1 MSYSEFT
8 TYGVS
13 NTVADGRNHS
23 GNNLANSMESR
34 ALHQLKYLEKILDLT
49 SDTLFLIDQ
58 DNICVDAII
67 KTENP
72 IINPH
77 TSIVG
82 ANILSLLPSST
93 SLLIEQEFEKC
104 RNTGETSNLNYDLP
118 TEDETYYFKFIIHKF
133 DEMHLLCQYRDIT
146 QRSNMK
152 HRLKSALKAQLE
164 VGKVAMIGH
173 WRFDVR
179 QQEFLHTG
187 YSNLLRMNL
196 LEPKITTMNDL
207 LASVHPDDRKK
218 MRDFVNNDKAEYSTM
233 EYRMELTGLPITY
246 IRTTKYAKYIEN
258 DSCIIEGFSQNVS
271 DFMKNRNELEMVL
284 AVVNNA
290 PYSIFACHTDGQLA
304 FANKACR
311 QQNGLDEEE
320 EIGHM
325 LVYENLKN
333 FDSKNEWERFLQ
345 KVQDASGYLQY
356 RCDIPYPEMDII
368 GSECSSLIIKNG
380 NGDDIV
386 WTIQRDIS
394 DQIRYEEQLLRSKET
409 AEESEKLKS
418 AFISNM
424 NHEIRTPLSAIIG
437 FGNIIAETP
446 DPELRKE
453 YGQILMANSSQLLR
467 LVSDVLEM
475 SQMDAG
481 RVRFESAPVSLT
493 GIFNELSLS
502 FGPSD
507 DLPDLFF
514 DIPQK
519 EVVAYLDRGRVM
531 QVLVN
536 LINNSMKFTP
546 STGTIHVG
554 YLLHPD
560 QIEFYV
566 KDTGI
571 GIAQD
576 KQDAIFNRFFKIN
589 ELDKGT
595 GLGLSI
601 CKSIVEQM
609 DGQIWVESE
618 EGKGA
623 TFRIKLPLNSQ
634 SL

>member
-1 MSYSEFT
+1 M
-8 TYGVS
+8 
-13 NTVADGRNHS
+13 ADGKNRD
-23 GNNLANSMESR
+23 GNKLANIMEQR
-34 ALHQLKYLEKILDLT
+34 ALHHLKYLEKILDLT

-58 DNICVDAII
+58 DNVCADAII
-67 KTENP
+67 KTDNP
-72 IINPH
+72 IIN
-77 TSIVG
+77 SRIQLVG
-82 ANILSLLPSST
+82 SNFLDLLPAYT
-93 SLLIEQEFEKC
+93 SKLIAHEFAKC
-104 RNTGETSNLNYDLP
+104 RETGDTSNLNYDLP
-118 TEDETYYFKFIIHKF
+118 TEDQTYYFKFIIHKF

-152 HRLKSALKAQLE
+152 NRLKSALKAQLE
-164 VGKVAMIGH
+164 VGKVAKIGH
-173 WRFDVR
+173 WRFNSKE
-179 QQEFLHTG
+179 QEFLHTG
-187 YSNLLRMNL
+187 YSNLLGMNL
-196 LEPKITTMNDL
+196 LNAKITSMTEL
-207 LASVHPDDRKK
+207 LEAIHPDDRKK
-218 MRDFVNNDKAEYSTM
+218 MRDFVNQERTEFGTL
-233 EYRMELTGLPITY
+233 EYRMVLPDVPITY
-246 IRTTKYAKYIEN
+246 IRATKYARYLEN
-258 DSCIIEGFSQNVS
+258 EHWIIDGFSQNVS

-284 AVVNNA
+284 AVVHNA
-290 PYSIFACHTDGQLA
+290 PYSIFACHIDGQLA

-311 QQNGLDEEE
+311 QQNGLDEDE

-325 LVYENLKN
+325 VVYENLKN
-333 FDSKNEWERFLQ
+333 FNSKVEWEGFLQ

-380 NGDDIV
+380 NGDNIV

-453 YGQILMANSSQLLR
+453 YGQILTTNSSQLLR

-475 SQMDAG
+475 SQMEAG
-481 RVRFESAPVSLT
+481 KVRFESAPVSLK

-502 FGPSD
+502 FVPSD
-507 DLPDLFF
+507 ELPDLFF

-546 STGTIHVG
+546 AKGAIHVG
-554 YLLHPD
+554 YTLQED
-560 QIEFYV
+560 TVEFYV
-566 KDTGI
+566 RDNGI
-571 GIAQD
+571 GIAKELQES
-576 KQDAIFNRFFKIN
+576 IFNRFFKVN
-589 ELDKGT
+589 ESDKGS

-601 CKSIVEQM
+601 CKGIVEQM
-609 DGQIWVESE
+609 NGTIWVESE
-618 EGKGA
+618 EGAGT
-623 TFRIKLPLNSQ
+623 TFTIRLPFNTSTAL
-634 SL
+634 

>member
-1 MSYSEFT
+1 
-8 TYGVS
+8 
-13 NTVADGRNHS
+13 
-23 GNNLANSMESR
+23 MEQR
-34 ALHQLKYLEKILDLT
+34 ALHHLKYLEKILDLT

-58 DNICVDAII
+58 DNVCADAII
-67 KTENP
+67 KTDNP
-72 IINPH
+72 IIN
-77 TSIVG
+77 SRIQLVG
-82 ANILSLLPSST
+82 SNFLDLLPAYT
-93 SLLIEQEFEKC
+93 SKLIAHEFAKC
-104 RNTGETSNLNYDLP
+104 RETGDTSNLNYDLP
-118 TEDETYYFKFIIHKF
+118 TEDQTYYFKFIIHKF

-152 HRLKSALKAQLE
+152 NRLKSALKAQLE
-164 VGKVAMIGH
+164 VGKVAKIGH
-173 WRFDVR
+173 WRFNSKE
-179 QQEFLHTG
+179 QEFLHTG
-187 YSNLLRMNL
+187 YSNLLGMNL
-196 LEPKITTMNDL
+196 LNAKITSMTEL
-207 LASVHPDDRKK
+207 LEAIHPDDRKK
-218 MRDFVNNDKAEYSTM
+218 MRDFVNQERTEFGTL
-233 EYRMELTGLPITY
+233 EYRMVLPDVPITY
-246 IRTTKYAKYIEN
+246 IRATKYARYLEN
-258 DSCIIEGFSQNVS
+258 EHWIIDGFSQNVS

-284 AVVNNA
+284 AVVHNA
-290 PYSIFACHTDGQLA
+290 PYSIFACHIDGQLA

-311 QQNGLDEEE
+311 QQNGLDEDE

-325 LVYENLKN
+325 VVYENLKN
-333 FDSKNEWERFLQ
+333 FNSKVEWEGFLQ

-380 NGDDIV
+380 NGDNIV

-453 YGQILMANSSQLLR
+453 YGQILTTNSSQLLR

-475 SQMDAG
+475 SQMEAG
-481 RVRFESAPVSLT
+481 KVRFESAPVSLK

-502 FGPSD
+502 FVPSD
-507 DLPDLFF
+507 ELPDLFF

-546 STGTIHVG
+546 AKGAIHVG
-554 YLLHPD
+554 YTLQED
-560 QIEFYV
+560 TVEFYV
-566 KDTGI
+566 RDNGI
-571 GIAQD
+571 GIAKELQES
-576 KQDAIFNRFFKIN
+576 IFNRFFKVN
-589 ELDKGT
+589 ESDKGS

-601 CKSIVEQM
+601 CKGIVEQM
-609 DGQIWVESE
+609 NGTIWVESE
-618 EGKGA
+618 EGAGA
-623 TFRIKLPLNSQ
+623 TFTIRLPFNTSTAL
-634 SL
+634 